1 MRFETYKTEG
11 FYDELFFE
19 NGEPRPCAEPLIET
33 INELP
38 DGELQ
43 RRQKTAE
50 ASFMDTG
57 ITFAVYGNKDGSE
70 KIIPFDVIPR
80 IVDAKTWENLEKGL
94 KQRTHALNCFL
105 NDIYGEQK
113 ILRDKVVPDTL
124 VNTCTAFRKECMGL
138 VPPRKIWAHITGTDL
153 VRDKDGT
160 FYVLEDNMRCPSGVS
175 YVLQNRRILKQ
186 TFPKVFSKCA
196 IRPVDEYPAKLRAML
211 EYLASNTDNPKAVVL
226 TPGVYNSAYFEH
238 SFLSQ
243 QMGIELVSGSDLIV
257 IDKKVYEKTTQG
269 LVQVHVIYRRI
280 DDEFLDPLTFRKD
293 SLLGVP
299 GLFEAYKAGNV
310 ALANAPGC
318 GAADDKAIYT
328 YVPDIIKYYLGE
340 ENIIPNVPTFVCE
353 DPVKRNHVLSNL
365 DKMVVKAVSE
375 SGGYGM
381 LVGPH
386 ATEKER
392 EEFKEKIKANPRN
405 YIAQPM
411 ISLSRVP
418 SITENGFEGRHVD
431 LRPYIVQGE
440 DIYVIPGG
448 LTRVALKKGSVV
460 VNSSQGGGGK
470 DTWVIAPDKGA
481 PEQGQGLQYM
491 QHQQQQQQQERRK

>member
-1 MRFETYKTEG
+1 MNFEEYKTEG
-11 FYDELFFE
+11 FFDELFLE
-19 NGEPRPCAEPLIET
+19 DGKPRACAEALVET

-80 IVDAKTWENLEKGL
+80 IVEADVWENLEKGL
-94 KQRTHALNCFL
+94 KQRTLAMNCFL

-113 ILRDKVVPDTL
+113 ILRDKVVPENL
-124 VNTCTAFRKECMGL
+124 INTCTAFRKECMGL

-196 IRPVDEYPAKLRAML
+196 IRPVDEYTTKLRTML
-211 EYLASNTDNPKAVVL
+211 EYLAPNTDNPKAVVL

-238 SFLSQ
+238 SYLSQ
-243 QMGIELVSGSDLIV
+243 QMGIELVSGNDLIV
-257 IDKKVYEKTTQG
+257 IDNKVYEKTTQG

-293 SLLGVP
+293 SLLGVA
-299 GLFEAYKAGNV
+299 GLFEAFKAGNV

-328 YVPDIIKYYLGE
+328 YVPAIIKYYLGE

-353 DPVKRNHVLSNL
+353 DPVKMNHVISNL

-411 ISLSRVP
+411 ISLSKVP
-418 SITENGFEGRHVD
+418 SITENGLEGRHVD
-431 LRPYIVQGE
+431 LRPYIIQGE

-481 PEQGQGLQYM
+481 PEQGQGIKYM
-491 QHQQQQQQQERRK
+491 QHQQQQQQQERRN